1 METLSISTEEELYC
15 FLEEHGDNRVKRE
28 ILSFLGR
35 HPNTRFA
42 RYVICRALDYG
53 KLEVDRAL
61 STLVDERLVDNQA
74 NNGLTLYS
82 LTTREEKRQPVL
94 ELAALGWD
102 RWQLMLRRIE
112 SKEKQIS

>member
-61 STLVDERLVDNQA
+61 SALVEESLVDNHA
-74 NNGLTLYS
+74 SNGLTLYS
-82 LTTREEKRQPVL
+82 LTPARRS
-94 ELAALGWD
+94 ASRCWNWR
-102 RWQLMLRRIE
+102 RWAGTGGSLC
-112 SKEKQIS
+112 SGA